1 MICGVGCVGCGVG
14 YAVSFGSNINSL
26 SYENGNSRLFFNYM
40 LQKPLASLLTMGL
53 LIQPIATHSQ
63 ALTYNYNNAN
73 LSEQSLLISQFRP
86 GDSCEANDNL
96 SLLADTFI
104 SVCRKASIRREFPS
118 EFLNSYLEDIKI
130 NKSASGKK
138 AWKLL
143 NDNRFKK

>member
-1 MICGVGCVGCGVG
+1 MLPKYLPLPIV
-14 YAVSFGSNINSL
+14 
-26 SYENGNSRLFFNYM
+26 RFF
-40 LQKPLASLLTMGL
+40 TMGL
-53 LIQPIATHSQ
+53 LIQPIAAHCKT
-63 ALTYNYNNAN
+63 LIYNYSNYSTTS

-104 SVCRKASIRREFPS
+104 SVCLKASIRREFPS
-118 EFLNSYLEDIKI
+118 EFLNFYLEDIKS
-130 NKSASGKK
+130 NKSATGKK